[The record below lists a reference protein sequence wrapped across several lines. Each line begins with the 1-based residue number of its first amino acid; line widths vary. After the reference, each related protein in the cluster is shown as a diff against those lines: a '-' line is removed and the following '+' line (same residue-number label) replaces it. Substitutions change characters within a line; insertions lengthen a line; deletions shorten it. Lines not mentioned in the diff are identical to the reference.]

1 MVMYFNDFEITFKQR
16 IKIIHC
22 TCSSTSGV
30 PCCHKHFFINHQW
43 LNTCTYSEQR
53 DHTRYKVSGCLQ
65 EVKKIKIFE
74 MSSQVL
80 VTFAFER
87 WLLTRALTGKILV
100 FWIGGSK

>member
-1 MVMYFNDFEITFKQR
+1 M
-16 IKIIHC
+16 
-22 TCSSTSGV
+22 SGLLHV
-30 PCCHKHFFINHQW
+30 
-43 LNTCTYSEQR
+43 
-53 DHTRYKVSGCLQ
+53 HTANKEATPGLGGCLQ

-74 MSSQVL
+74 MSGQVV